1 MCKIMTEYFHPD
13 EAEETVWDSAKEG
26 QLCGEIEQDTL
37 LPLQFK
43 SPPPQILFLNLC
55 HEL

>member
-37 LPLQFK
+37 LPLHFK
-43 SPPPQILFLNLC
+43 SPPSQIFFVN
-55 HEL
+55 